1 MVIGYQITTKE
12 HELPD
17 GLFSFQLFRTANDA
31 YKYFYQNHLP
41 ARSEKGNPFFV
52 IQVQEGQIENPT
64 YIDVEIEQEVQ
75 DLESETENEN
85 LVDEP
90 TESNNN

>member
-12 HELPD
+12 HELPE
-17 GLFSFQLFRTANDA
+17 GLSSFQLFRTAEDA
-31 YKYFYQNHLP
+31 YKYFRQNHLP

-52 IQVQEGQIENPT
+52 IQIQEGQIENPT

-75 DLESETENEN
+75 GLESVTETEN
-85 LVDEP
+85 LGDEP
-90 TESNNN
+90 TESSND